1 MALFS
6 NTWQSVTLK
15 RRMECSV
22 PLVYLRGLRKFSWS
36 LEIQEDKNVN
46 ENGAR
51 LHIVN
56 QYSCLV
62 GSPWSIVA
70 TSSRP

>member
-1 MALFS
+1 MALFP

-15 RRMECSV
+15 RRMECGV

-46 ENGAR
+46 ENGTR
-51 LHIVN
+51 LQIVN
-56 QYSCLV
+56 QYSYLV